1 MEEIESV
8 KIATLKRKSDKYEL
22 YYCDVL
28 TATTDLKNLKKD
40 NGILHKLNIDKC
52 NLIFGIVDI
61 ERLALNEYRDFPDRP
76 KESLWE
82 FNKDTNAPRK
92 RKAFIKGY
100 QRALLDRMAYQ
111 FTIDDLIRVELCYLR
126 ECDLDIRYKGQIVT
140 RINNERMEIPKEIE
154 VSIEIGFESK
164 MIDNESYLKPF
175 SKTDD
180 EGFLI
185 INKR

>member
-8 KIATLKRKSDKYEL
+8 KIATLKRKSDNYEL

-28 TATTDLKNLKKD
+28 TATTDLKNLEKE
-40 NGILHKLNIDKC
+40 NGILHKLDIDKC
-52 NLIFGIVDI
+52 NSIFGIVDI
-61 ERLALNEYRDFPDRP
+61 ERLALKEYRDFPDRP
-76 KESLWE
+76 KESLFE
-82 FNKDTNAPRK
+82 YNKDINAPRK

-126 ECDLDIRYKGQIVT
+126 ECDLDIKYKGQIVT
-140 RINNERMEIPKEIE
+140 RINNKRMEIPKEIE

-164 MIDNESYLKPF
+164 MIDNDSYLKPF
-175 SKTDD
+175 SKTDN

>member
-8 KIATLKRKSDKYEL
+8 KIATLKRKSDNYEL

-28 TATTDLKNLKKD
+28 TATTDLKNLKKE

-61 ERLALNEYRDFPDRP
+61 ERLSLKEYRDFPDRS
-76 KESLWE
+76 KESLFE
-82 FNKDTNAPRK
+82 FNKDINAPRK

-100 QRALLDRMAYQ
+100 QKALIDRADYK
-111 FTIDDLIRVELCYLR
+111 FTIDDLRRVELCYLR

-140 RINNERMEIPKEIE
+140 RISNEKMNIPKEIE
-154 VSIEIGFESK
+154 VSIEIGFEDK
-164 MIDNESYLKPF
+164 IIDNESYLKPF